1 MLCEL
6 NRSGLCIN
14 PDEVTRLKQSV
25 IQNEN
30 IDVVVILNPDSF
42 IQHVAD
48 NTDHDVCTLDGKNT
62 HHGLETI
69 AIATTKNQ
77 VDDPVCNRMLIP
89 RENLKRINEVIKDKG
104 IPIEQYIFVLVSAL
118 SALKLGE

>member
-42 IQHVAD
+42 IQHVVD

-62 HHGLETI
+62 HHGLGTI

-77 VDDPVCNRMLIP
+77 IDDPVCSRLLIP

-104 IPIEQYIFVLVSAL
+104 IPIEQYIFLLFSAL